1 MLREVLYCKIHM
13 ARVTAAK
20 PDYIGSITIDAT
32 LLDAVGL
39 RVNDK
44 VLIGNSRNGARFET
58 YVFRGEP
65 GSGVIELNGN
75 TVAQLVEVGDPLI
88 IMAFALM
95 DEREYQSHHPRV
107 ALVHADNSLAEVI
120 RYEPHP
126 TGHPQGR
133 IVQDASGKTTLIT
146 ALKRQAKKSKSV
158 AKSATKSA
166 PKASPAKS
174 RPKGK

>member
-20 PDYIGSITIDAT
+20 SDYIGSITIDAD

-44 VLIGNSRNGARFET
+44 VLVGNSRNGARFET

-75 TVAQLVEVGDPLI
+75 TVAQLVEIGDPLI
-88 IMAFALM
+88 IMAFAMM
-95 DEREYQSHHPRV
+95 DEKEYAKHKPKV

-126 TGHPQGR
+126 VGHAQGK
-133 IVQDASGKTTLIT
+133 IVQSASGKTTLIT
-146 ALKRQAKKSKSV
+146 ALKKHANKNGKAGPSKS
-158 AKSATKSA
+158 TK
-166 PKASPAKS
+166 KK
-174 RPKGK
+174 